1 MAQAAND
8 LVCLCGAAG
17 SISALGIGH
26 NCSCG
31 VGHSCNS
38 DSVPGPGNF
47 HMPWVQWKKE
57 KKGPGTARRCGKLE
71 NYAGMVLA
79 LYKAF
84 SHL

>member
-1 MAQAAND
+1 MVPAVAQ
-8 LVCLCGAAG
+8 VTVVVAG
-17 SISALGIGH
+17 WI
-26 NCSCG
+26 
-31 VGHSCNS
+31 
-38 DSVPGPGNF
+38 PGPGNF